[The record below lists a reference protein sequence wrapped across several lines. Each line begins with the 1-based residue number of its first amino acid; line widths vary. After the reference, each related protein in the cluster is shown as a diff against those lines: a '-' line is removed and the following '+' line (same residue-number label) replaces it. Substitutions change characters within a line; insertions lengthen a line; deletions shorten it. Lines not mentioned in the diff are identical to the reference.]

1 MCEYLNVC
9 IQEFQNV
16 CIHTF
21 RLICIRECMHSGM
34 EEQMNTNLNELQ
46 TMNDQE
52 KRFREILG
60 GIGLEDEEV
69 QPQQTKPIRK
79 KQSKAAK
86 EKTSSQPGERTTISL
101 PTHLWAKLY
110 SLSFHLS
117 MKPGG
122 SKVSM
127 VDLIE
132 NMLEYYV
139 DNVCSDARAFIEKYS
154 NN

>member
-1 MCEYLNVC
+1 
-9 IQEFQNV
+9 
-16 CIHTF
+16 
-21 RLICIRECMHSGM
+21 
-34 EEQMNTNLNELQ
+34 MNTNLNELQ

-60 GIGLEDEEV
+60 GIGLEDAPAS
-69 QPQQTKPIRK
+69 PQQTKPTRK
-79 KQSKAAK
+79 KQNKAAK
-86 EKTSSQPGERTTISL
+86 EKTSSFPSDRTTISL

-139 DNVCSDARAFIEKYS
+139 DNVCPDARAFIEKYS
-154 NN
+154 TPS

>member
-1 MCEYLNVC
+1 MIY
-9 IQEFQNV
+9 
-16 CIHTF
+16 
-21 RLICIRECMHSGM
+21 IRECMHSGM

-60 GIGLEDEEV
+60 GIGLEDEPAP
-69 QPQQTKPIRK
+69 PQQTKPIRK
-79 KQSKAAK
+79 KQNKAAK
-86 EKTSSQPGERTTISL
+86 EKTSSSSGDRTTISL
-101 PTHLWAKLY
+101 PTNLWAKLY

>member
-1 MCEYLNVC
+1 
-9 IQEFQNV
+9 
-16 CIHTF
+16 
-21 RLICIRECMHSGM
+21 MHSGM
-34 EEQMNTNLNELQ
+34 KEQMNTNLNELQ

-60 GIGLEDEEV
+60 GIGLEEE
-69 QPQQTKPIRK
+69 PQQAKPTRRK
-79 KQSKAAK
+79 QNKAAK
-86 EKTSSQPGERTTISL
+86 EKTTLQPGERTTISL

-132 NMLEYYV
+132 NMLNHYI
-139 DNVCSDARAFIEKYS
+139 DSVCPESRTFVEKYS
-154 NN
+154 NP

>member
-1 MCEYLNVC
+1 MD
-9 IQEFQNV
+9 
-16 CIHTF
+16 
-21 RLICIRECMHSGM
+21 
-34 EEQMNTNLNELQ
+34 TNLNELQ

-60 GIGLEDEEV
+60 GIGLEDEPAP
-69 QPQQTKPIRK
+69 PQQTKQNLK

-86 EKTSSQPGERTTISL
+86 EKTSSPPSDRTTISL

-139 DNVCSDARAFIEKYS
+139 DKVCPDARTFIEKYS
-154 NN
+154 NPS

>member
-1 MCEYLNVC
+1 
-9 IQEFQNV
+9 
-16 CIHTF
+16 
-21 RLICIRECMHSGM
+21 
-34 EEQMNTNLNELQ
+34 MNTSLNELQ

-52 KRFREILG
+52 KRCREILG
-60 GIGLEDEEV
+60 GIGLEDEPAP
-69 QPQQTKPIRK
+69 PQQTKPIRK

-86 EKTSSQPGERTTISL
+86 AKTSSPPGDRTTISL

-110 SLSFHLS
+110 SLAFHLS

-139 DNVCSDARAFIEKYS
+139 DNVCPDARAFIEKYS

>member
-1 MCEYLNVC
+1 
-9 IQEFQNV
+9 
-16 CIHTF
+16 
-21 RLICIRECMHSGM
+21 
-34 EEQMNTNLNELQ
+34 
-46 TMNDQE
+46 MNDQE

-60 GIGLEDEEV
+60 CVGLEDEEAK
-69 QPQQTKPIRK
+69 PQQSKSIRK
-79 KQSKAAK
+79 KQSKVAK
-86 EKTSSQPGERTTISL
+86 EKTSSSPCDRTTISL

-122 SKVSM
+122 NKVSM
-127 VDLIE
+127 VDLID

-139 DNVCSDARAFIEKYS
+139 DNVCPDARTFIEKYS

>member
-1 MCEYLNVC
+1 MK
-9 IQEFQNV
+9 
-16 CIHTF
+16 
-21 RLICIRECMHSGM
+21 
-34 EEQMNTNLNELQ
+34 EQMNTNLNEFE

-60 GIGLEDEEV
+60 GIGLEGDEAK
-69 QPQQTKPIRK
+69 PLQTKPIRK
-79 KQSKAAK
+79 KPSKAAK
-86 EKTSSQPGERTTISL
+86 EKILSPSSDRTTISL

-117 MKPGG
+117 MKPAGG
-122 SKVSM
+122 KVSM

-139 DNVCSDARAFIEKYS
+139 DNVCPDARAFIEKYS